1 MFDTGMYQGPIR
13 LIYREAQQQIENSVL
28 TAVQKIGVDVDKD
41 ELLRALAYDR
51 WQYEKG
57 RADALESIVRCKDC
71 KMWNTEWKHEAG
83 DCYCYKFFQWTD
95 PDFFCADGER
105 RDNGE

>member
-71 KMWNTEWKHEAG
+71 KWHDTA
-83 DCYCYKFFQWTD
+83 DCPLCEVFDPSSPDDWYCAEGK
-95 PDFFCADGER
+95 R
-105 RDNGE
+105 RDDDEG